1 MENTETVRDLAQS
14 LQSSISELETALLP
28 IAGRSLEDLTKD
40 CKLPK
45 EEADVLNKYLY
56 CTVSIAFAY
65 LKVQGINTDGHP
77 IMKELDRVKASMKRM
92 KDLEAAHQKSEN
104 KEAQSKEEA
113 AEYIQRTLGGAS
125 GGAAV
130 SNSMKSP
137 AISSSNFQGKH
148 TKFEDDDDSEP
159 ELQKE
164 EPKPA
169 ASSKVTAKNTSSNS
183 QKAQPLKSSSVPQ
196 STKASKNKSQN
207 KVSKPQPKGQRKA
220 RQNRR

>member
-14 LQSSISELETALLP
+14 LQSSISELETALHP

-92 KDLEAAHQKSEN
+92 KDLEVAQQKSEN
-104 KEAQSKEEA
+104 KKAQSKEEA
-113 AEYIQRTLGGAS
+113 AKYIQRTLGGAS
-125 GGAAV
+125 GGAA
-130 SNSMKSP
+130 MKSP

-164 EPKPA
+164 ETIPA
-169 ASSKVTAKNTSSNS
+169 TSRKAAAKNTSSSSSN
-183 QKAQPLKSSSVPQ
+183 AQPLKSSNAPQ
-196 STKASKNKSQN
+196 SSKASKNKNHN
-207 KVSKPQPKGQRKA
+207 KVSKPQPKGQRKD
-220 RQNRR
+220 RPNRK

>member
-92 KDLEAAHQKSEN
+92 KDLEAAQQKSEN

-164 EPKPA
+164 ETAPA
-169 ASSKVTAKNTSSNS
+169 ASSKVTAKSSTS
-183 QKAQPLKSSSVPQ
+183 QKAQPPKSSSAPQ
-196 STKASKNKSQN
+196 SSKASKNKSQN
-207 KVSKPQPKGQRKA
+207 KVSKPQPKGQRKP
-220 RQNRR
+220 RHNRR

>member
-1 MENTETVRDLAQS
+1 MENTETVRDLARS
-14 LQSSISELETALLP
+14 LQSSISELETALHP

-40 CKLPK
+40 CKSPK

-92 KDLEAAHQKSEN
+92 KDLEAAQQKSEN
-104 KEAQSKEEA
+104 KKAQSKEEA

-125 GGAAV
+125 GGAAA

-164 EPKPA
+164 ETTPA
-169 ASSKVTAKNTSSNS
+169 TSSKIAAKNTSSTS
-183 QKAQPLKSSSVPQ
+183 EKAQPSKSSSSPQ
-196 STKASKNKSQN
+196 SSKASKNKSQN

-220 RQNRR
+220 RPNRR